1 MQFESCLYIC
11 TCNSQANLQIKK
23 MKQVKME
30 KNILVT
36 GASSG
41 FGLLLANELHKRGY
55 KVIGTSRSPEK
66 IQSAV
71 PFKMLALDITDENSI
86 KDFSK
91 HLFSEI
97 KQLDVLIN
105 NAGFYLSG
113 LAEETTISQGKQQL
127 DTNFWGTVMLTN
139 ELLPYFRNQ
148 RFGKIITVGSI
159 MGLISLPG
167 GAYYAA
173 SKHALEGYF
182 KALRFE
188 LNEFNIKVSM
198 VEPVGFKTNIITNS
212 KVAENKISDYDKYRT
227 TLEDYTKDLFS
238 KSEEPTAVVGT
249 LLKLVENENPQF
261 NNPVGKGSSLFPAI
275 QYFSFKTFENSV
287 IKNVNKFKK

>member
-1 MQFESCLYIC
+1 
-11 TCNSQANLQIKK
+11 
-23 MKQVKME
+23 MKQME
-30 KNILVT
+30 KQQTILVT

-41 FGLLLANELHKRGY
+41 FGLLLANELYKKGY
-55 KVIGTSRSPEK
+55 NVIGTSRNPEK
-66 IQSAV
+66 TKSAV
-71 PFKMLALDITDENSI
+71 PFRMLALDITDDNSI
-86 KDFSK
+86 KSFGGR
-91 HLFSEI
+91 LFNEI

-113 LAEETTISQGKQQL
+113 LAEETTIEQGKLQL
-127 DTNFWGTVMLTN
+127 ETNFWGTIKLTN
-139 ELLPYFRNQ
+139 ELLPYFRKR
-148 RFGKIITVGSI
+148 RFGKIITIGSI

-198 VEPVGFKTNIITNS
+198 VEPVGFKTNIVANS
-212 KVAENKISDYDKYRT
+212 KVAENKINDYDDYRK

-238 KSEEPTAVVGT
+238 KSEEPAAVVET
-249 LLKLVENENPQF
+249 LLRLVENENPKF
-261 NNPVGKGSSLFPAI
+261 NHPVGKGSSLFPSI

-287 IKNVNKFKK
+287 IKNINKFKK

>member
-1 MQFESCLYIC
+1 
-11 TCNSQANLQIKK
+11 
-23 MKQVKME
+23 MK

-41 FGLLLANELHKRGY
+41 FGLSLANELCKRGY
-55 KVIGTSRSPEK
+55 NVIGTSRSPEK
-66 IQSAV
+66 NHSSL
-71 PFKMLALDITDENSI
+71 PFKMLALDITDDNSI
-86 KDFSK
+86 KSFDK
-91 HLFSEI
+91 QLFTEI

-113 LAEETTISQGKQQL
+113 LAEETSIEQGKQQL
-127 DTNFWGTVMLTN
+127 ETNFWGTVKLTN

-182 KALRFE
+182 RALRFE
-188 LNEFNIKVSM
+188 LKEFNIKVSM
-198 VEPVGFKTNIITNS
+198 IEPVGFKTNIVTNS
-212 KVAENKISDYDKYRT
+212 KVAENKINDYDGYRT
-227 TLEDYTKDLFS
+227 TLEDYTKDLFA
-238 KSEEPTAVVGT
+238 KSEGPNAVVET
-249 LLKLVENENPQF
+249 LLKLVENENPNF
-261 NNPVGKGSSLFPAI
+261 NHPVGKGSTLFPAI

-287 IKNVNKFKK
+287 IKNINKFKK

>member
-1 MQFESCLYIC
+1 
-11 TCNSQANLQIKK
+11 
-23 MKQVKME
+23 MK

-41 FGLLLANELHKRGY
+41 FGLSLANELYKRGY
-55 KVIGTSRSPEK
+55 NVIGTSRNPEK
-66 IQSAV
+66 NQSSL
-71 PFKMLALDITDENSI
+71 PFKILALDITDDNSI
-86 KDFSK
+86 KSFGK
-91 HLFSEI
+91 QLFTEI

-113 LAEETTISQGKQQL
+113 LAEETSIEQGKQQL
-127 DTNFWGTVMLTN
+127 ETNFWGTIKLTN
-139 ELLPYFRNQ
+139 ELLPYFRKQ

-182 KALRFE
+182 RALRFE
-188 LNEFNIKVSM
+188 LKEFNIKVSM
-198 VEPVGFKTNIITNS
+198 VEPVGFKTNIVTNS

-227 TLEDYTKDLFS
+227 TLEDYTKDLFT
-238 KSEEPTAVVGT
+238 KSEEPTAVVET
-249 LLKLVENENPQF
+249 LLKLVENENPNF
-261 NNPVGKGSSLFPAI
+261 NHPVGKGSTLFPAI
-275 QYFSFKTFENSV
+275 QYFSFKTFENSI
-287 IKNVNKFKK
+287 IKNINKFKK